1 MASSFMGLYVQR
13 EALIAAQKALD
24 ITGNN
29 LSNANTVGYSRQRVD
44 VCSVSNTGHNLLY
57 NTSISMA
64 GQGVDQVGVGQYRD
78 ALIDEKVRGY
88 TTTSS
93 EYTVK
98 SDVMSEVETVLDNIE
113 AEDAGFAVNL
123 AKFKEALQSFSVD
136 NADRQEIA
144 NVVQQAA
151 QSMVQQINY
160 MNGRLDE
167 ISRQTLED
175 AKGSVTQVNTILK
188 SMGELNEQIT
198 TSYINMGYI
207 AADMG
212 NYVVDND
219 YGPLELKDQ
228 MNLLIDQLS
237 QFGNVNVEEQTNG
250 SFTISFA
257 NQVVVHN
264 EKYAQIAMTEEN
276 PAPFDMEFVVTSC
289 GDYDKAADTYSGLM
303 TSKEWTK
310 ITDEYGTTE
319 NYIRESDINIVDIN
333 ENDTLTGG
341 SLKSYY
347 EVYNGAGVF
356 SQEQTSAAAEQYL
369 RSVKNT
375 VSDANDLLKSIGE
388 MNQTVVDKTADLEAA
403 QAELKR
409 LMDEGGAEPDEATA
423 ESIANTR
430 KAILI
435 LTKEI
440 ASTKKNRTEA
450 VSDLSEICDVTS
462 TDEADGTV
470 TINTAGTGVNLVTG
484 NTYGSLALA
493 DEEPVPGEMVINA
506 TGTDGST
513 ADITANTAGSLKTN
527 VDSFNDPAKTSTI
540 EEYMGI
546 EYYRGMLNGLAKT
559 MTEEFND
566 IYDEFG
572 FGIFSYANEEGTSD
586 FYTAAANLRLSEEWL
601 GDPTLIAQPEQFGGN
616 PEEVMDELNN
626 DYIHKMLGVF
636 QDNFK
641 YGFEVTKDDGT
652 VEEHYDNTECNFE
665 DFVSHISDNL
675 GTQIESNDK
684 LLATI
689 DIMLDSSITSRDEI
703 MGVSINEE
711 GVNMMNY
718 QKWYNAIAR
727 MVTTLDQALDKVIN
741 GMGIVGL

>member
-13 EALIAAQKALD
+13 EALVAAQKALD

-29 LSNANTVGYSRQRVD
+29 LSNANTEGYSRQRVD

-57 NTSISMA
+57 NTSVSMA

-98 SDVMSEVETVLDNIE
+98 GDVMLEVETVLDNIE

-151 QSMVQQINY
+151 QSMVQQLNY
-160 MNGRLDE
+160 MNGRIDE

-188 SMGELNEQIT
+188 SMAELNEQIT

-207 AADMG
+207 SADMG

-264 EKYAQIAMTEEN
+264 DKYAQIAMTEEN
-276 PAPFDMEFVVTSC
+276 PAPFDLAYVVTSC
-289 GDYDKAADTYSGLM
+289 GEYDKLTDSYSGLM
-303 TSKEWTK
+303 NSKEWTK
-310 ITDEYGTTE
+310 ITDEYGTSE
-319 NYIRESDINIVDIN
+319 NYIRESNINIVDIN

-347 EVYNGAGVF
+347 EVYNGAGVYA
-356 SQEQTSAAAEQYL
+356 QEQTSAAAEQYL
-369 RSVKNT
+369 RNVENT
-375 VSDANDLLKSIGE
+375 VTEANDLLKSISE
-388 MNQTVVDKTADLEAA
+388 RNQEVVDKSADLEAA

-409 LMDEGGAEPDEATA
+409 LMDLGGGDPDEATSEA
-423 ESIANTR
+423 IANTR
-430 KAILI
+430 KAII
-435 LTKEI
+435 VLTKEI
-440 ASTKKNRTEA
+440 ASAKKNRTEA
-450 VSDLSEICDVTS
+450 VSDLSEICEIT
-462 TDEADGTV
+462 TADEADGTV
-470 TINTAGTGVNLVTG
+470 TVNTATGVNLVTG
-484 NTYGSLALA
+484 NTYGSLSLA
-493 DEEPVPGEMVINA
+493 EEDPAPGEMVINA
-506 TGTDGST
+506 TGTDGTT

-527 VDSFNDPAKTSTI
+527 VDNFNDPSKTSTI
-540 EEYMGI
+540 EEYRGI

-566 IYDEFG
+566 IYEEFG
-572 FGIFSYANEEGTSD
+572 FGIFSYADDAGNND
-586 FYTAAANLRLSEEWL
+586 FYAAAGNLRLSEEWL
-601 GDPTLIAQPEQFGGN
+601 SDPTLIAQPEQFGGN

-641 YGFEVTKDDGT
+641 YGFTADDG
-652 VEEHYDNTECNFE
+652 EEHYDNTVCNFE

-675 GTQIESNDK
+675 GTQLESNNK
-684 LLATI
+684 LLSTI